1 MFESTELIIIL
12 LLVCSVLFLTI
23 FKYFKFSATVAYFA
37 VGILLGPSGAGILY
51 DSDSV
56 RHFVEFGIVFLM
68 FSIGLEFSLP
78 KLNSMR
84 GILFGLGGA
93 QVFITLAA
101 TFMVSRLFGL
111 DLATAIVIGSALTM
125 SSTAIVSKML
135 IERIDLNSRHG
146 RLSIGILLF
155 QDIAVI
161 PILILIPAL
170 SGPSLDINSV
180 FIPIILKILIL
191 LSILFWLGK
200 PIINFWFGLVAQQKS
215 RELFVLNVLMITMFF
230 AYMTHLAGLSYA
242 LGAFLAGMLISETR
256 YRYQV
261 ESDIAS
267 FRDILLGLF
276 FISVGMMLNLD
287 IFVRYL
293 WIIITIFIVY
303 SLFKITLIA
312 LLTKAFK
319 YELGVG
325 IRTGVILGQAGEFS
339 FVILAL
345 AKDQNIIGG
354 DILQIILSVC
364 LLSMICAPFLI
375 PYNGRLAR
383 FLSKS
388 YIRNSQKNID
398 KINDIGHDLSE
409 HVILCGYGK
418 SGQFLGRFLK
428 EENFPFIAIDMDLN
442 RVNDASSAGE
452 LVMYGDASRRVVL
465 NAAGIKNCKA
475 IIITY
480 ADDRASSKVLT
491 VIRETYDKLPVIVR
505 TADET
510 SIISL
515 QQHGATEVVPEVL
528 EGSLML
534 GSHALMVLG
543 VPLGR
548 IVKKIRSFRS
558 ERYSMFKGY
567 FKGTTDISD
576 DFSGQEQLELHSIE
590 VRNNPSLA
598 EIKLG
603 SVQFDVFKIQMQ
615 YLRRPNMLE
624 NIDPRPDII
633 LQNGDVIVI
642 LGLQKNINDFE
653 KYISSGKSLDAK

>member
-1 MFESTELIIIL
+1 MLESIELIIIL
-12 LLVCSVLFLTI
+12 LLVCSVVFLTV
-23 FKYFKFSATVAYFA
+23 FKYFKLSATIAYFA

-51 DSDSV
+51 DSDSI

-93 QVFITLAA
+93 QVLITLAT
-101 TFMVSRLFGL
+101 TFFVSRLFGL
-111 DLATAIVIGSALTM
+111 DLAMAFVIGSALTM
-125 SSTAIVSKML
+125 SSTAIVSKIL

-161 PILILIPAL
+161 PILILLPAL
-170 SGPSLDINSV
+170 SAPAIDINTL
-180 FIPIILKILIL
+180 FIPIILKIAVL

-215 RELFVLNVLMITMFF
+215 RELFVLNVLMVTMFF
-230 AYMTHLAGLSYA
+230 AYLTHLAGLSYA

-276 FISVGMMLNLD
+276 FISVGMMLNLN
-287 IFVRYL
+287 IFIEYL
-293 WIIITIFIVY
+293 WIIITIFIGY
-303 SLFKITLIA
+303 SLFKATLIA

-319 YELGVG
+319 YEFGVG
-325 IRTGVILGQAGEFS
+325 IRTGIILGQAGEFS

-345 AKDQNIIGG
+345 AKEQNIIGG

-375 PYNGRLAR
+375 PYNGRIAR

-388 YIRNSQKNID
+388 YIKNSQKNIE
-398 KINDIGHDLSE
+398 KINDIGHNLSE
-409 HVILCGYGK
+409 HVILCGYGR

-428 EENFPFIAIDMDLN
+428 EEHIPFIAIDMDLN
-442 RVNDASSAGE
+442 RVNDASNAGE

-475 IIITY
+475 VIITY

-491 VIRETYDKLPVIVR
+491 VVRETYLDLPVIVR
-505 TADET
+505 TADES
-510 SIISL
+510 SIALL
-515 QQHGATEVVPEVL
+515 QKEGATEVVPEVL

-543 VPLGR
+543 IPLGR

-558 ERYSMFKGY
+558 ERYAMFRGY
-567 FKGTTDISD
+567 FKGSTDISD

-590 VRNNPSLA
+590 VKRNPLLMGS
-598 EIKLG
+598 KLENIR
-603 SVQFDVFKIQMQ
+603 FEDFNIQIQ

-633 LQNGDVIVI
+633 LDDGDILVI
-642 LGLQKNINDFE
+642 LGLQQNINHFE
-653 KYISSGKSLDAK
+653 KYISSGKIIS

>member
-1 MFESTELIIIL
+1 MLESVELIIIL
-12 LLVCSVLFLTI
+12 LLVCSVIFLTI
-23 FKYFKFSATVAYFA
+23 FKYLKLSATIAYFA
-37 VGILLGPSGAGILY
+37 VGIILGPNFAGILY

-78 KLNSMR
+78 KLNAMR

-93 QVFITLAA
+93 QVFITLAT
-101 TFMVSRLFGL
+101 TFIVSRSFGL
-111 DLATAIVIGSALTM
+111 DLASAFVIGSALTM
-125 SSTAIVSKML
+125 SSTAIVSKIL

-161 PILILIPAL
+161 PILILLPAL
-170 SGPSLDINSV
+170 GASAIEIDSL
-180 FIPIILKILIL
+180 FLPIILKIIVL

-200 PIINFWFGLVAQQKS
+200 PIINVWFGLVAKQKS

-230 AYMTHLAGLSYA
+230 AYLTHLAGLSYA

-261 ESDIAS
+261 EADIAS

-276 FISVGMMLNLD
+276 FISVGMMLDLV
-287 IFVRYL
+287 IFVEYF
-293 WIIITIFIVY
+293 WIIVTIFLSY
-303 SLFKITLIA
+303 SFFKATLIA

-325 IRTGVILGQAGEFS
+325 IRTGIILGQAGEFS

-345 AKDQNIIGG
+345 AKEQNIIGG

-364 LLSMICAPFLI
+364 LISMISASFII
-375 PYNGRLAR
+375 PYNGRIAR

-388 YIRNSQKNID
+388 YIRNNQKIID
-398 KINDIGHDLSE
+398 KIDDIGHNLKD
-409 HVILCGYGK
+409 HVILCGYGR

-428 EENFPFIAIDMDLN
+428 EENIPFIAIDMDLN
-442 RVNDASSAGE
+442 RVNDASNAGE
-452 LVMYGDASRRVVL
+452 QVMYGDASRRLVL
-465 NAAGIKNCKA
+465 NAAGIKKSKA
-475 IIITY
+475 VIITY

-491 VIRETYDKLPVIVR
+491 VIRETYADLPVIVR
-505 TADET
+505 SADES
-510 SIISL
+510 SITLL
-515 QQHGATEVVPEVL
+515 QKEGATEVVPEVL

-543 VPLGR
+543 IPPAR

-558 ERYSMFKGY
+558 ERYGMFRGY
-567 FKGTTDISD
+567 FKGVTDISD
-576 DFSGQEQLELHSIE
+576 DFSGEEQLELHSIE
-590 VRNNPSLA
+590 
-598 EIKLG
+598 IKNTPLLLG
-603 SVQFDVFKIQMQ
+603 SKLEKIRFEDFNIQMQ

-624 NIDPRPDII
+624 NIEPRPDIT
-633 LQNGDVIVI
+633 LENGDILVI
-642 LGLQKNINDFE
+642 LGLQKNINHFE
-653 KYISSGKSLDAK
+653 KYIATGKII